1 MPPFRFCAVIGRE
14 GRVRTYIR
22 PPLPPPIPMII
33 YVGETIN
40 LEFKSYPSP
49 GMTRMNRY
57 AMPGIRALHDLH
69 GHYHCKGNAIN

>member
-1 MPPFRFCAVIGRE
+1 MHATLSFPRGYRE
-14 GRVRTYIR
+14 GRARKYR
-22 PPLPPPIPMII
+22 RSPPPPVIV

-57 AMPGIRALHDLH
+57 AMPVYVLSTIYTGITIA
-69 GHYHCKGNAIN
+69 KVTP

>member
-1 MPPFRFCAVIGRE
+1 MHATLSFLRGYRE
-14 GRVRTYIR
+14 RRTR
-22 PPLPPPIPMII
+22 TDSLPVII

-40 LEFKSYPSP
+40 LEFKSYPTP

-57 AMPGIRALHDLH
+57 AMPVYALHDLH